1 MKKFLGLFAVALIS
15 VCFITGCGN
24 DKNDSMTDTTS
35 QTSQTSNTQETS
47 KSMTENGE
55 VPHSDGIIEK
65 EKNETGNSG
74 SDMMDDIEDGIED
87 IMGDGDN
94 NDSDTVTNPSDT
106 VL

>member
-55 VPHSDGIIEK
+55 VSDSDGFIGNE
-65 EKNETGNSG
+65 ENETGNCPG
-74 SDMMDDIEDGIED
+74 EG
-87 IMGDGDN
+87 
-94 NDSDTVTNPSDT
+94 
-106 VL
+106 

>member
-15 VCFITGCGN
+15 VCLITGCGN

-55 VPHSDGIIEK
+55 VSDSDGFIGNE
-65 EKNETGNSG
+65 ENETGNSS
-74 SDMMDDIEDGIED
+74 SDKNHTALSRSIFNCRIIFFSSLDM
-87 IMGDGDN
+87 
-94 NDSDTVTNPSDT
+94 
-106 VL
+106 

>member
-47 KSMTENGE
+47 KSMTEN
-55 VPHSDGIIEK
+55 EK
-65 EKNETGNSG
+65 FQ
-74 SDMMDDIEDGIED
+74 IP
-87 IMGDGDN
+87 
-94 NDSDTVTNPSDT
+94 TVSSVTKKMKQEIL
-106 VL
+106 VRI

>member
-15 VCFITGCGN
+15 VCLITGCGN

-55 VPHSDGIIEK
+55 VSDSDGFIGTKKMKQKIQVR
-65 EKNETGNSG
+65 
-74 SDMMDDIEDGIED
+74 I
-87 IMGDGDN
+87 
-94 NDSDTVTNPSDT
+94 
-106 VL
+106 

>member
-15 VCFITGCGN
+15 VCLITGCGN

-55 VPHSDGIIEK
+55 VSDSDGFIGNE
-65 EKNETGNSG
+65 ENETGNSG
-74 SDMMDDIEDGIED
+74 
-87 IMGDGDN
+87 
-94 NDSDTVTNPSDT
+94 
-106 VL
+106 